1 MRKKKK
7 EGKKKE
13 KEELEYTHEIR
24 IPKERVA
31 VLIGKKGEIK
41 KQIEDATKT
50 KIKIDSQEGDVF
62 ISSKDALNVYNTR
75 ELITSIG
82 RGFNP
87 EIALLLL
94 KVDYAFELINLN
106 DYVKSKNDL
115 KRIKGRVIGSE
126 GKCRMLIEKLADCYI
141 CVYGKTIGIIG
152 EVANISI
159 ARRAIENLLRGS
171 PHGNVYKWLEKQR
184 GEIKKRELIQDFE

>member
-1 MRKKKK
+1 MKGERKKKK
-7 EGKKKE
+7 KE
-13 KEELEYTHEIR
+13 QEDSEYTHEIR

-50 KIKIDSQEGDVF
+50 KIKIDSEGGDVF
-62 ISSKDALNVYNTR
+62 ISSKDALNVYNTK
-75 ELITSIG
+75 ELIIAIG

-115 KRIKGRVIGSE
+115 QRIKGRVIGSE
-126 GKCRMLIEKLADCYI
+126 GKCRRLIEKLADCYI

-159 ARRAIENLLRGS
+159 AHRAIENLLRGS

>member
-1 MRKKKK
+1 MGKK
-7 EGKKKE
+7 EN
-13 KEELEYTHEIR
+13 KEELEYTHGLR

-50 KIKIDSQEGDVF
+50 KITIDSKEGDVF

-87 EIALLLL
+87 EVALLLL
-94 KVDYAFELINLN
+94 KVDYVFELINLN
-106 DYVKSKNDL
+106 DYIKSKNDL
-115 KRIKGRVIGSE
+115 KRIKGRVIGTE
-126 GKCRMLIEKLADCYI
+126 GKCRRLIEKLTECHI

-152 EVANISI
+152 EVVNTPI

-171 PHGNVYKWLEKQR
+171 PHGNVYKWLEKKR
-184 GEIKKRELIQDFE
+184 REMKKRELIEDFE

>member
-1 MRKKKK
+1 MKKK
-7 EGKKKE
+7 ENKE
-13 KEELEYTHEIR
+13 KELEYTHELR

-41 KQIEDATKT
+41 KHIEDATKT
-50 KIKIDSQEGDVF
+50 KITIDSKEGDVF
-62 ISSKDALNVYNTR
+62 ISSKDALNVYNTK
-75 ELITSIG
+75 ELITAIG

-94 KVDYAFELINLN
+94 KVDYVFELINLN
-106 DYVKSKNDL
+106 EYIKSKNDL

-126 GKCRMLIEKLADCYI
+126 GKCRRLIEQLTECYI

-152 EVANISI
+152 EVANAPI

-184 GEIKKRELIQDFE
+184 REMKKRELIQDFE